1 MINKYFIYFATMVLS
16 AVLHQTW
23 SQSQQHV
30 WYFGNQKIDFTQ
42 SPLQIENIPSMG
54 NITPQFVSDGAHDE
68 YGRMVMNIVDD
79 KVYNKFG
86 GLIDYLESDLY
97 STPENVIIP
106 YPASTCK
113 YIILSTYNYSGA
125 STITYSNVVDL
136 AANNFLGSMSTSW
149 SESSSGTLFRDIVV
163 GKLNSNN
170 ERNFY
175 LIDVINSQSAGSN
188 VKLRKY
194 KISNSGAI
202 SLESTNLISQLIL
215 SNTSPNPNFSWYL
228 TDVELSND
236 GQKIHFVN
244 GSNKIYTIDLSTNSF
259 GYFSSAKNT
268 LTSIELTPNGRIF
281 FSHNQGIGYTNLVT
295 EDDFGYNILTAN
307 SRLELTFENS
317 KILAIN
323 NSGQCHIISDI
334 NNSLPVSPS
343 LLFAGNQFSTVNVG
357 IDGQTGLAHIPK
369 QIDGEDYVEKYANGS
384 SAGCCTFDEGIAA
397 TNITINGSTT
407 WSQYNNYVVSGTI
420 DIASGTLTIDDS
432 EIHFGPNGK
441 VIIRPGAK
449 LILNQSTLT
458 STNCE
463 SLWRGIELQGNAGLS
478 QDANIQGEITM
489 DYSTIS
495 NAQQGIS
502 VYGLNGNQI
511 DWSKTGGIIDAENSY
526 FLNNWKD
533 VAFLSYT
540 FLNKSRFINTKFQT
554 NASLFNNVHPVWH
567 VTMYDV
573 NGINFLGCEFSNS
586 NQNLTSFHRG
596 SGIKSIDSRYL
607 VTGLCPGGV
616 NANGGCPSLIRSKF
630 NNLDFGI
637 DATAT
642 NQNQTVEVSFSDF
655 DKVIRGIA
663 LTGIDNSPIHNNNI
677 HLTGTLPSTNLTDLV
692 GIHVIS
698 CETHSIENNS
708 IFSTNNNL
716 KSYGIIVDNSNLN
729 GTSDAF
735 NQVYRNNLHN
745 LTYGITANKTNAKIQ
760 DNSNLAHFG
769 EVIPFTGLVF
779 KCNHFFNSTI
789 SDITATGPVAVLQG
803 TTAAQAH
810 DPANN
815 IFSEI
820 PSQQADFW
828 YSPLDQNLYYYY
840 ETSTNPSSRTE
851 PYTTLYNPANTSLNV
866 IGTTFNYTESCP
878 NKIYPF
884 VTADLVELKDDYV
897 DKIGHYTD
905 SIDGG
910 DTDMLLQII
919 EQETPQV
926 VYNLLNP
933 LSGRLSDIVLR
944 SLIDEIPRIPSG
956 IVNSILIDN
965 APLTESVKLAV
976 ELSNLPVYYKTQLL
990 SLNGVSPFDLLIQ
1003 QLSFNKKGL
1012 ELVGTELYRKIM
1024 NDTSVVNKLDTLV
1037 SLLDDKLNAE
1047 ELLRFKIEYYII
1059 VNDYTSSANL
1069 LNQYISTFDNSI
1081 YEDFQSLLIEKINQ
1095 PGKILGA
1102 LSDSNTVVD
1111 LQTLISNAP
1120 SSREAQTAIKLF
1132 EFILNQ
1138 DVYSDIDEINYIK
1151 SMKAVSE
1158 SIQQLTEISLS
1169 VFPNP
1174 TTDFISFDLGL
1185 VDEDQ
1190 ASVVI
1195 YNLDGKKVF
1204 EGNFKANNSFLNTED
1219 FKSGIYILNVTY
1231 SNGVKAMAQFTKI

>member
-1 MINKYFIYFATMVLS
+1 MKNKYFIYFATMVLS

-42 SPLQIENIPSMG
+42 SPLHIENIPSMG

-136 AANNFLGSMSTSW
+136 AANNYLGSMSTSW
-149 SESSSGTLFRDIVV
+149 SESSSGTLYRDIVV

-228 TDVELSND
+228 TDAELSND

-281 FSHNQGIGYTNLVT
+281 YSHNQGIGYTNLID
-295 EDDFGYNILTAN
+295 EDFLPSNTVTAN
-307 SRLELTFENS
+307 SRLELTFDNS
-317 KILAIN
+317 MIFAIN
-323 NSGQCHIISDI
+323 DIGQCSIINQINALIPSIQTDAFSNDI
-334 NNSLPVSPS
+334 I
-343 LLFAGNQFSTVNVG
+343 STVNVG

-407 WSQYNNYVVSGTI
+407 WSQYNNYVVSGTV

-511 DWSKTGGIIDAENSY
+511 DWSKTGGIIDAENSN

-708 IFSTNNNL
+708 IYSTNSNL
-716 KSYGIIVDNSNLN
+716 KSYGIIIDNSNLN

-760 DNSNLAHFG
+760 DNSNLEHFG

-910 DTDMLLQII
+910 DTDMLLQIL

-944 SLIDEIPRIPSG
+944 TLIDEIPRIPSG

-1047 ELLRFKIEYYII
+1047 ELLRFKIEYYIL
-1059 VNDYTSSANL
+1059 VNDYTTSANL

-1111 LQTLISNAP
+1111 LQTMISNAP

-1132 EFILNQ
+1132 EFLLNQ

-1158 SIQQLTEISLS
+1158 SIQQLAEISFS

-1195 YNLDGKKVF
+1195 YNLDGKKVY

-1231 SNGVKAMAQFTKI
+1231 SNGVKAKAQFTKI

>member
-1 MINKYFIYFATMVLS
+1 MVLS

-42 SPLQIENIPSMG
+42 PTLHIENVPSMG

-136 AANNFLGSMSTSW
+136 AANNYLGSMITSW
-149 SESSSGTLFRDIVV
+149 SESSSGTLYRDIVV

-228 TDVELSND
+228 TDAELSND

-244 GSNKIYTIDLSTNSF
+244 GSNKIYTIDLSTNTF
-259 GYFSSAKNT
+259 TNYTTTKNA

-323 NSGQCHIISDI
+323 NNGQCSIINQI
-334 NNSLPVSPS
+334 NALTPS
-343 LLFAGNQFSTVNVG
+343 IQINVFSNDFISTVNVG

-384 SAGCCTFDEGIAA
+384 STGCCTFDEGIAA

-407 WSQYNNYVVSGTI
+407 WSQYNNYVVSGTV

-478 QDANIQGEITM
+478 QDANMQGEIIM

-708 IFSTNNNL
+708 IYSTNSNL

-789 SDITATGPVAVLQG
+789 SDITATGPVAILQG

-828 YSPLDQNLYYYY
+828 YSPLDQYLDYYY

-1047 ELLRFKIEYYII
+1047 ELLRFKIEYYIL

-1231 SNGVKAMAQFTKI
+1231 SNGVKAKAQFTKI